1 MGQIKLEG
9 MSFYAHH
16 GYYTHER
23 TRGNNYQVDV
33 MLETKIDKAALE
45 DDLHYTINYE
55 VIYRICNDIME
66 QPCRLI
72 ETVAY
77 RIAHEIKKSFP
88 QAKDIEVV
96 IHKMKPELGGPVQ
109 SAQVTYKLK

>member
-1 MGQIKLEG
+1 MLIVYLVITSQASYFLFAIHLRQSLIVNRYSLFIILPVSCAITYTIMGQIKLEG

-23 TRGNNYQVDV
+23 TRGNNYMVDIT
-33 MLETKIDKAALE
+33 LETKIDKAALE

-66 QPCRLI
+66 QP
-72 ETVAY
+72 A
-77 RIAHEIKKSFP
+77 
-88 QAKDIEVV
+88 
-96 IHKMKPELGGPVQ
+96 G
-109 SAQVTYKLK
+109 